1 MGTVLYLAILSFIY
15 SSYLS
20 TGDFCTDTWPYF
32 SLSYFSK
39 VSNGEYVLY
48 LALALL

>member
-20 TGDFCTDTWPYF
+20 TGDFCTDTWPYISFF
-32 SLSYFSK
+32 SL
-39 VSNGEYVLY
+39 VSFLLVRTVLY
-48 LALALL
+48 LALL